1 MSILIVWCFS
11 PDGDC
16 SLVRAE
22 ILYNCAEDGKPVL
35 HDTVIHLTI
44 DRDIGRSVMKE
55 SDSLPTLLMGEDV
68 GTEFQ
73 EIEKQDVVQVKA
85 TSHLL
90 IENLLCIYHFIH
102 QVWYGL

>member
-1 MSILIVWCFS
+1 MVCFS

-16 SLVRAE
+16 LVRAE
-22 ILYNCAEDGKPVL
+22 ILYSCAEDGKRIL
-35 HDTVIHLTI
+35 HDTMIHLTI

-55 SDSLPTLLMGEDV
+55 SDSLPTLLMGEDA

-85 TSHLL
+85 TSPLL
-90 IENLLCIYHFIH
+90 NKNMLCIHHFIC
-102 QVWYGL
+102 QV